1 MVSSI
6 IIAHTLPFIVW
17 KGGCGPMLP
26 LVRAPLEVGREEST
40 AAFSHLIPHLC
51 INTGR
56 IATIKIFFFLLI
68 IVFLI
73 NGFNR

>member
-26 LVRAPLEVGREEST
+26 LVLAPLEVGREEST
-40 AAFSHLIPHLC
+40 SLSHLIPHLC

-56 IATIKIFFFLLI
+56 IAIIKIFFFFLI

>member
-1 MVSSI
+1 
-6 IIAHTLPFIVW
+6 
-17 KGGCGPMLP
+17 MLP
-26 LVRAPLEVGREEST
+26 LVSAPLEVGREECT
-40 AAFSHLIPHLC
+40 ALSHLIPHLC

-56 IATIKIFFFLLI
+56 IAIIKILFFLI

>member
-6 IIAHTLPFIVW
+6 IIANALTFIVW
-17 KGGCGPMLP
+17 EGGRGPMLP
-26 LVRAPLEVGREEST
+26 LVGAPLEVGREEST
-40 AAFSHLIPHLC
+40 ALSHLIPHLC

-56 IATIKIFFFLLI
+56 IAIIKILFFLI

-73 NGFNR
+73 HGFNR